1 MRKLYLVL
9 QDFQKEMNKKNI
21 SSFAASMAF
30 FLFLSLV
37 PMMILVCAILP
48 YTSLTEQNLV
58 NLITELTVDA
68 LDPLISNIIADVYD
82 KSVGILSIAAIT
94 TLWSASKGILALI
107 RGLNEVNEVEEQ
119 RNYFIL
125 RTLASFYTFIMIVI
139 LILSLA
145 INVFG
150 NVLLDIILAKV
161 PETRIVVNFFMNFR
175 FLAVWLVLTVLFTTI
190 YTYVPNKKL
199 RFKMQLPGA
208 AFSAVGWS
216 IFSYFFSLYV
226 ENTDSFSTYGSL
238 SIIVII
244 MLWLYFGMYILLIGA
259 QLNWFFEPDYTKW
272 YGKFRKR

>member
-1 MRKLYLVL
+1 MRKLYLMI
-9 QDFQKEMNKKNI
+9 QDFQKEMNKKNV

-58 NLITELTVDA
+58 NLITEFTVDA
-68 LDPLISNIIADVYD
+68 LDPLVSNVIADVYD

-125 RTLASFYTFIMIVI
+125 RTLASFYTFIMIII

-150 NVLLDIILAKV
+150 NVFLDIILAKV
-161 PETRIVVNFFMNFR
+161 PETRIVLDFFMHFR
-175 FLAVWLVLTVLFTTI
+175 FLAVWLVLTLLFTTI
-190 YTYVPNKKL
+190 YTYVPNKRLK
-199 RFKMQLPGA
+199 FKMQLPGA
-208 AFSAVGWS
+208 AFSAVVWS
-216 IFSYFFSLYV
+216 FFSYFFSLYV

-244 MLWLYFGMYILLIGA
+244 MLWLYFSMYILLIGA
-259 QLNWFFEPDYTKW
+259 QLNWFFEPDYRKW
-272 YGKFRKR
+272 YKKVRKE

>member
-1 MRKLYLVL
+1 MRKLYLIF
-9 QDFQKEMNKKNI
+9 QEFQKAMNQKNI

-37 PMMILVCAILP
+37 PMLILVCAILP

-58 NLITELTVDA
+58 NLITDFTVDA
-68 LDPLISNIIADVYD
+68 LDPLVSNVIADVYD

-139 LILSLA
+139 LVLSLA

-150 NVLLDIILAKV
+150 NVLLDIIFSKL
-161 PETRIVVNFFMNFR
+161 PETRILFNFIMHFR

-208 AFSAVGWS
+208 VFSAVVWS

-226 ENTDSFSTYGSL
+226 ESSDSFSTYGSL
-238 SIIVII
+238 SIIVIT

-259 QLNWFFEPDYTKW
+259 QLNWFFEPEYTRW
-272 YGKFRKR
+272 YGKK

>member
-1 MRKLYLVL
+1 MRKLYLMI

-58 NLITELTVDA
+58 NLITEFTVDA
-68 LDPLISNIIADVYD
+68 LDPLISNVIADVYD

-119 RNYFIL
+119 RNYLIL
-125 RTLASFYTFIMIVI
+125 RTLASFYTVIMIVI

-161 PETRIVVNFFMNFR
+161 PETRIVVDLFMNFR

-208 AFSAVGWS
+208 VFSAVVWS
-216 IFSYFFSLYV
+216 LFSYFFSLYV
-226 ENTDSFSTYGSL
+226 ERTDSFNTYGSL

-259 QLNWFFEPDYTKW
+259 QLNWFFEPEYTKW
-272 YGKFRKR
+272 YGEK

>member
-1 MRKLYLVL
+1 MRKLYLMI
-9 QDFQKEMNKKNI
+9 QDFRKEMSIKNI

-37 PMMILVCAILP
+37 PIMILVCAIIP

-58 NLITELTVDA
+58 NLITEFTADA
-68 LDPLISNIIADVYD
+68 LDPLIRSVLSDVYN
-82 KSVGILSIAAIT
+82 KPVGILSIAAIT
-94 TLWSASKGILALI
+94 ALWSASKGILALI

-125 RTLASFYTFIMIVI
+125 RMLASFYTFIMILI
-139 LILSLA
+139 LVLSLA

-150 NVLLDIILAKV
+150 NVLADIILAKV
-161 PETRIVVNFFMNFR
+161 PKTRIVFDFIMHFR

-190 YTYVPNKKL
+190 YAYVPNKKL
-199 RFKMQLPGA
+199 KFKMQFPGA
-208 AFSAVGWS
+208 LFSAVVWS

-226 ENTDSFSTYGSL
+226 DNTDSFSTYGSL

-244 MLWLYFGMYILLIGA
+244 MLWLYFSMYILLIGA
-259 QLNWFFEPDYTKW
+259 QINRFFEPDYKKW
-272 YGKFRKR
+272 YGRFEKT

>member
-199 RFKMQLPGA
+199 IFKMQLPGA

>member
-1 MRKLYLVL
+1 MQKLYLML

-37 PMMILVCAILP
+37 PMLILVCAIIP

-58 NLITELTVDA
+58 NLITEFTVDA
-68 LDPLISNIIADVYD
+68 LDPLIRGVIADVYR
-82 KSVGILSIAAIT
+82 KPVGILSVAAIT

-119 RNYFIL
+119 RNYFVL

-139 LILSLA
+139 LVLSLA
-145 INVFG
+145 LNVFG
-150 NVLLDIILAKV
+150 NVLADIILAKL
-161 PETRIVVNFFMNFR
+161 PKTRIIFDFFMHFR

-199 RFKMQLPGA
+199 KYKMQLPGA
-208 AFSAVGWS
+208 LFSAVVWN

-226 ENTDSFSTYGSL
+226 DNTNSFSTYGSL

-244 MLWLYFGMYILLIGA
+244 MLWLYFSMYILLIGA
-259 QLNWFFEPDYTKW
+259 QLNRFFEPDYKKW
-272 YGKFRKR
+272 YGRMKRT

>member
-1 MRKLYLVL
+1 MHKLYLMI
-9 QDFQKEMNKKNI
+9 QDFQKEMNNKNI

-58 NLITELTVDA
+58 NLITEFTVDA
-68 LDPLISNIIADVYD
+68 LDPLVSNVIADVYD

-119 RNYFIL
+119 RNYLIL
-125 RTLASFYTFIMIVI
+125 RTLASFYTFIMIII

-150 NVLLDIILAKV
+150 NVFLDIILAKV
-161 PETRIVVNFFMNFR
+161 PETRIVLDFFMHFR
-175 FLAVWLVLTVLFTTI
+175 FLAVWLVLTLLFTTI
-190 YTYVPNKKL
+190 YTYVPNKRLK
-199 RFKMQLPGA
+199 FKMQLPGA
-208 AFSAVGWS
+208 AFSAVVWS
-216 IFSYFFSLYV
+216 LFSYFFSLYV
-226 ENTDSFSTYGSL
+226 EHTDSFSTYGSL
-238 SIIVII
+238 SIIVIV
-244 MLWLYFGMYILLIGA
+244 MLWLYFSMYILLIGA
-259 QLNWFFEPDYTKW
+259 QLNWFFEPDYRKW
-272 YGKFRKR
+272 YGKFRKA